1 MNSKGKIPFGLLFEE
16 LLPELNSDVTP
27 TYNEKL
33 GISVIKDLN
42 GELVPYVT
50 AGGPDG
56 TETVTK
62 VAKESTDYSY
72 RNSLN
77 IQNTVTV
84 THVKREETDSDV
96 NRYSMPTGTFLSSKP
111 SEETGTVTEIKKEN
125 TDFN

>member
-84 THVKREETDSDV
+84 THA
-96 NRYSMPTGTFLSSKP
+96 PIALS
-111 SEETGTVTEIKKEN
+111 
-125 TDFN
+125 